1 MLRIF
6 TLVKRH
12 CTISSKDGKFS
23 LKKQPNNCDSRLVI
37 ALSQQKFTIS
47 SKDGKFSLKKQPNNC
62 DSRLVIA
69 LSQQKF
75 SVLQYANNGSDCI
88 CDKVIF
94 IFWVFCSFTRPQRIF
109 LKPETHQR
117 MQVKQSCYDILY
129 LYGLSLLVSFLG
141 GFVII
146 VHDS

>member
-1 MLRIF
+1 MTKYGRI
-6 TLVKRH
+6 TRH
-12 CTISSKDGKFS
+12 MNQDRFLFYILNICDLKNKKIAHVACLGFS
-23 LKKQPNNCDSRLVI
+23 P
-37 ALSQQKFTIS
+37 QQNVTVTIS

-88 CDKVIF
+88 CDNVIF
-94 IFWVFCSFTRPQRIF
+94 IFWVFCSFKSPQRIF

-117 MQVKQSCYDILY
+117 LQVRQSCYDILY
-129 LYGLSLLVSFLG
+129 LNGLSLLVSFLG
-141 GFVII
+141 GFV
-146 VHDS
+146 